1 MRIYYLRIIDKEFPS
16 VNIEKYYGSF
26 FQAKLALE
34 KTLETH
40 KQESWRF
47 SLKSGDILV
56 NKENFISA
64 LNGEYHMSKVNI
76 KLSLATRKQA
86 LEYLEIN

>member
-1 MRIYYLRIIDKEFPS
+1 MRIYYLRIIDKEFLS

-34 KTLETH
+34 KILKTH
-40 KQESWRF
+40 KHASWRF

-56 NKENFISA
+56 NKENFVSA
-64 LNGEYHMSKVNI
+64 LNGEYRMCRINI
-76 KLSLATRKQA
+76 KLSSATRTQA
-86 LEYLEIN
+86 LKYLEIN